1 MKHTAKK
8 IIVLSC
14 AVSMLMGA
22 MTGCAQENTEKA
34 NDNPPIISES
44 TSGPTI
50 SESTSET
57 SMSENTSEPS
67 NVSSDKITISHSYA
81 SASEGIELRM
91 ANTDYFE
98 KMTQN
103 NLDYRVGKKGASLD
117 EFKALAQE
125 QGDDFTEEEIQGI
138 DETLHRIETRFSEI
152 GFNYPSNLDIVFI
165 KNKMKD
171 EYGAI
176 AYTHQNQ
183 IYLEGDNLDF
193 MLSIPGLLDG
203 TIAHELF
210 HILSRNDPE
219 FRQEMYNI
227 FGFTIADE
235 PAFSP
240 EIRDILG
247 ANPDVE
253 AFDSYTMFDIHGV
266 MTKGVV
272 VTLLK
277 NPYSDGADL
286 LSNYSTGIVP
296 YDDPNKYYT
305 IDEVANFWDIFGEN
319 SNYVIATEE
328 GIADNFSSAVI
339 YGMEGRDYKNPE
351 LIQSILDVM
360 GNYKK

>member
-1 MKHTAKK
+1 MRERETKIMKHIAKK

-14 AVSMLMGA
+14 AISMLMGT
-22 MTGCAQENTEKA
+22 MTGCAEDKTPKE
-34 NDNPPIISES
+34 NDNTQI
-44 TSGPTI
+44 I

-57 SMSENTSEPS
+57 SISESASEIL
-67 NVSSDKITISHSYA
+67 NADSDKITITHSYA

-91 ANTDYFE
+91 ANTEYFE

-103 NLDYRVGKKGASLD
+103 NLDYRVGKKGATLD
-117 EFKALAQE
+117 EFRALATE
-125 QGDDFTEEEIQGI
+125 QGDDFTEEEIRGI
-138 DETLHRIETRFSEI
+138 DETLNRIETRFSEI
-152 GFNYPSNLDIVFI
+152 GFDYPSDLEIVFV
-165 KNKMKD
+165 KNKMQD
-171 EYGAI
+171 EYGAV

-193 MLSIPGLLDG
+193 MLGIPGLLDG

-210 HILSRNDPE
+210 HILSRNDPK

-235 PAFSP
+235 PEFSS

-253 AFDSYTMFDIHGV
+253 VFDSYAMFNINGE

-277 NPYSDGADL
+277 NPYSEGADL

-296 YDDPNKYYT
+296 YDNPNMYYT
-305 IDEVANFWDIFGEN
+305 IDEVSNFWDVFGEN

-328 GIADNFSSAVI
+328 GIADNFSSAVV
-339 YGMEGRDYKNPE
+339 YGMDGRKYKNPE

-360 GNYKK
+360 ENYEK